1 MIEKLFDAL
10 CAKRMDWATL
20 NSALMRLKRNKS
32 ELLLVL
38 ERPEIPLHNNLSE
51 NDMRIY
57 VKKRKISAG
66 TRSDVGRDSRDTF
79 TSLKKTCK
87 KLGICFWEYLNDRIS
102 KTNSI
107 PKLASLVQQA
117 ILANG

>member
-117 ILANG
+117 ILTNG

>member
-1 MIEKLFDAL
+1 MIERLFDAL
-10 CAKRMDWATL
+10 CAKRTDWATL
-20 NSALMRLKRNKS
+20 NNALKRLKKNKS

-38 ERPEIPLHNNLSE
+38 DRPEIPLHNNLSE
-51 NDMRIY
+51 NDIRIY

-66 TRSDVGRDSRDTF
+66 TRSDAGRNSRDTF

-87 KLGICFWEYLNDRIS
+87 KLKISFWEYLNDRVS

-107 PKLASLVQQA
+107 PKLANLVQQA
-117 ILANG
+117 IAAGS